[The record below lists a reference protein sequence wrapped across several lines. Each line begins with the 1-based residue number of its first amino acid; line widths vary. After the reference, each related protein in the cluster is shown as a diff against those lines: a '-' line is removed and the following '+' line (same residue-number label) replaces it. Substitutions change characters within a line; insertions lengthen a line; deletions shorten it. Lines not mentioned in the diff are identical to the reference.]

1 MSSVPDASLKELIIH
16 HLQLEHGPFWPP
28 SHPLSPPSRMVA
40 HMYPPFSPLG
50 HRLLS
55 IPPGSKSDPS
65 TEATQIVGK
74 ILGSSDRNVST
85 ALARL
90 ETIHAAE
97 SLHAALA
104 KSNRLPVEVVYL
116 LDGVVEK
123 IEKRFFEEEEDPGQR
138 MRVALAL
145 HAIRLVGTESY
156 SEGMEWEELTRR
168 LLEEDEV
175 CGHGFG
181 DIVRGDDGLEEVLGA
196 ARGLLAAGDSDNQR
210 VTCFHQN
217 FHVYLTE
224 RYSEFLASDGCR
236 G

>member
-1 MSSVPDASLKELIIH
+1 
-16 HLQLEHGPFWPP
+16 
-28 SHPLSPPSRMVA
+28 
-40 HMYPPFSPLG
+40 
-50 HRLLS
+50 
-55 IPPGSKSDPS
+55 
-65 TEATQIVGK
+65 
-74 ILGSSDRNVST
+74 
-85 ALARL
+85 
-90 ETIHAAE
+90 
-97 SLHAALA
+97 
-104 KSNRLPVEVVYL
+104 
-116 LDGVVEK
+116 VEK
-123 IEKRFFEEEEDPGQR
+123 IEKRFFEEEEGPGQR

-145 HAIRLVGTESY
+145 HAILLVGTESY
-156 SEGMEWEELTRR
+156 SEGMEWEELARR

-181 DIVRGDDGLEEVLGA
+181 DIVRGDDSLEEVLGA